1 MPDPR
6 IQLNRHRVGGSTEV
20 WLVFDVSGFVL
31 VLGAVRP
38 VRDQARAPMRSF
50 LNVCIARA

>member
-6 IQLNRHRVGGSTEV
+6 IQLNRHRVGGSTEL